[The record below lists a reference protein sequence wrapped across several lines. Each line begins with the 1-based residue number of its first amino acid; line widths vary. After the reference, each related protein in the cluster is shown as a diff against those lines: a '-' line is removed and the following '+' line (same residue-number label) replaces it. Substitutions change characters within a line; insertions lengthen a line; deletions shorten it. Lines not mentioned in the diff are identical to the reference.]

1 VIALE
6 RLLAGTTVVSVH
18 GDPQTPVDS
27 VVLDSRAAAPGA
39 CFLALPGTQTDGT
52 TFAPDAVAHGA
63 VAVVAAVDVPPA
75 LRDRVVWVR
84 VTDARDAAARVA
96 AAFHGRPL
104 ERLVLLGVTGT
115 NGKTTTTY
123 LLEGALAAAGHRPG
137 VLGTIAARYAGRSE
151 PATHTTPDAP
161 SLNAVAA
168 RMVEAG
174 VTHLAMEVSSHA
186 LALGRIAGLR
196 FRGAAFTNLTQDHLD
211 FHGSFEDY
219 ATAKL
224 RLFRE
229 HLAPDA
235 LAVVALDDPHG
246 ERFAEAARDA
256 GARVARFSTRPGAP
270 AELAVERADYA
281 ADATRAVLRCFGTR
295 VEAEIRTI
303 GEHNLANLLTAVGL
317 AHAAGVAPETAA
329 RGAAA
334 VASVPGRLE
343 RVAVREQVYA
353 FVDYSHTPDALDHAV
368 ATLRPLCRGRLWVV
382 FGCGG
387 DRDRTKRPLMGRAAA
402 AGDRVI
408 LTSDNPRT
416 EDPAAILDQIEPG
429 LRERDLARV
438 TLEALGDA
446 GRAYAREPDRRAAIA
461 AAVRQARP
469 GDVILVAGKGHE
481 DYQIVGRE
489 KRHFDDR
496 EEVRRAAAA
505 PPA

>member
-1 VIALE
+1 MHQ
-6 RLLAGTTVVSVH
+6 LLVGTQVLAVH
-18 GDPQTPVDS
+18 GDAQTPVAS
-27 VVLDSRAAAPGA
+27 VVLDSRAAGPGA
-39 CFLALPGTQTDGT
+39 CFLALPGTQADGA
-52 TFAPDAVAHGA
+52 TFAADAAARGA
-63 VAVVAAVDVPPA
+63 VAVVAATEPDPA
-75 LRDRVVWVR
+75 LLGRVVWVR
-84 VTDARDAAARVA
+84 VADAREAAANIA

-104 ERLVLLGVTGT
+104 DRMLLLGVTGT
-115 NGKTTTTY
+115 NGKTTTTF

-137 VLGTIAARYAGRSE
+137 VLGTIAARYAGRTE

-161 SLNAVAA
+161 ALNAVAA
-168 RMVEAG
+168 RMVAAG

-196 FRGAAFTNLTQDHLD
+196 FQGAAFTNLTQDHLD
-211 FHGSFEDY
+211 FHPTFEDY
-219 ATAKL
+219 AAAKL

-246 ERFAEAARDA
+246 ERFAETARAA
-256 GARVARFSTRPGAP
+256 GARVARFSTRPGAA

-281 ADATRAVLRCFGTR
+281 ADATRATLRCFGRR
-295 VEAEIRTI
+295 VEAEVRTI

-317 AHAAGVAPETAA
+317 AHAAGVPVEPAVH
-329 RGAAA
+329 GAAA
-334 VASVPGRLE
+334 VPNVPGRLE
-343 RVAVREQVYA
+343 RVAVRDGIHA

-387 DRDRTKRPLMGRAAA
+387 DRDRAKRPLMGRAAA

-408 LTSDNPRT
+408 ATSDNPRT
-416 EDPAAILDQIEPG
+416 EDPAAILDQLEPG
-429 LRERDLARV
+429 LRAAGLPRV
-438 TLEALGDA
+438 ELTELGDA

-461 AAVRQARP
+461 AAVGQARP
-469 GDVILVAGKGHE
+469 GDLILVAGKGHE

-496 EEVRRAAAA
+496 EEVRRAATA
-505 PPA
+505 PSA

>member
-1 VIALE
+1 M
-6 RLLAGTTVVSVH
+6 
-18 GDPQTPVDS
+18 VD
-27 VVLDSRAAAPGA
+27 
-39 CFLALPGTQTDGT
+39 
-52 TFAPDAVAHGA
+52 
-63 VAVVAAVDVPPA
+63 
-75 LRDRVVWVR
+75 
-84 VTDARDAAARVA
+84 
-96 AAFHGRPL
+96 
-104 ERLVLLGVTGT
+104 
-115 NGKTTTTY
+115 
-123 LLEGALAAAGHRPG
+123 
-137 VLGTIAARYAGRSE
+137 
-151 PATHTTPDAP
+151 
-161 SLNAVAA
+161 
-168 RMVEAG
+168 AG

-211 FHGSFEDY
+211 FHPSLEDY
-219 ATAKL
+219 AAAKL

-246 ERFAEAARDA
+246 DRFAEAARAA
-256 GARVARFSTRPGAP
+256 GAKVARFSTRPGAA

-281 ADATRAVLRCFGTR
+281 ADATRAVLRCFDAR
-295 VEAEIRTI
+295 VETEVRTI

-317 AHAAGVAPETAA
+317 AHAAGVAPDVAA

-343 RVAVREQVYA
+343 RVTVREGVHA

-368 ATLRPLCRGRLWVV
+368 ATLRPLCRGRLWIV

-387 DRDRTKRPLMGRAAA
+387 DRDRAKRPLMGRAAA

-408 LTSDNPRT
+408 VTSDNPRT
-416 EDPAAILDQIEPG
+416 EDPATILDQIEPG
-429 LRERDLARV
+429 LREGGLGRVPLA
-438 TLEALGDA
+438 TLGDA

-461 AAVRQARP
+461 AAVVQARP
-469 GDVILVAGKGHE
+469 GDLLLVAGKGHE

-505 PPA
+505 PSA